1 MSMSRRKFTRAGIIG
16 GVSLAATSGIF
27 FPKPSEAF
35 ILGFL
40 LRALTSRNIFGGLMR
55 YAAGRLS
62 RGAIGPTQDE
72 LLAIQIAERD
82 FIERKFTR
90 DKTEIARVSTSV
102 FWGQQRQDAWGP
114 NAGFA
119 FVQKYQDTIYIA
131 KFTGPTMAGI
141 YAASQILS
149 NHKLSPSEV
158 QQALFPVRT
167 QVDSWCNWEG
177 DSFPGA
183 MRSRNVCYASYRTIL
198 GEVTV
203 RYDLLK
209 PGIGGR
215 GNVQVTVE
223 AAGQPRR
230 DIIVEVTFS

>member
-1 MSMSRRKFTRAGIIG
+1 MGMSRRKFTRAGIIG
-16 GVSLAATSGIF
+16 GVSVAATSGIF

-40 LRALTSRNIFGGLMR
+40 LRALTSRNIFGGLIR
-55 YAAGRLS
+55 YGAGRLS
-62 RGAIGPTQDE
+62 NGASRATQDE

-82 FIERKFTR
+82 FIERRFTR
-90 DKTEIARVSTSV
+90 DKTELARVPTSV

-114 NAGFA
+114 NAGFG
-119 FVQKYQDTIYIA
+119 FVQKYQDTITTA

-149 NHKLSPSEV
+149 KQKLSPSEV
-158 QQALFPVRT
+158 EKALFPVRT
-167 QVDSWCNWEG
+167 QVDNWCTWEG
-177 DSFPGA
+177 DSFPGT
-183 MRSRNVCYASYRTIL
+183 MTSRNVCYASYRTVL
-198 GEVTV
+198 GEVTM
-203 RYDLLK
+203 RYDLIQ

-223 AAGQPRR
+223 AGGQPRR
-230 DIIVEVTFS
+230 DIIVEVKFS

>member
-1 MSMSRRKFTRAGIIG
+1 MGISRRKFTRTGIIG

-40 LRALTSRNIFGGLMR
+40 LRALTSRNMFGGLMR
-55 YAAGRLS
+55 YAAGRLG

-90 DKTEIARVSTSV
+90 DKTELARVPTSV

-114 NAGFA
+114 NTGFG
-119 FVQKYQDTIYIA
+119 FVQKNQNTTTTA
-131 KFTGPTMAGI
+131 KFTGPAMAGI

-149 NHKLSPSEV
+149 QQKLSPIEV
-158 QQALFPVRT
+158 ENALFPTRT
-167 QVDSWCNWEG
+167 QVDNWCNWEG

-183 MRSRNVCYASYRTIL
+183 MRSRNVCYTSYQTVL
-198 GEVTV
+198 GAVIM

-223 AAGQPRR
+223 AGGQPRR